1 MAEKRDQKLYQ
12 EWEDRWEG
20 SEQSERLT
28 LLGKQMFRAKKQVIA
43 QALQNLELHSV
54 LEAGCGLGHTL
65 QVYQHLG
72 YEASGIDISPSA
84 VAVCCNKGL
93 NAEVKALADVDQQ
106 YDLVSS
112 DGMLEHFLHF
122 EPYAVDIMQ
131 ASRRYVL
138 LIQPN
143 HGSFVGKTLAYL
155 AELLRGDENVFEY
168 NYRIKDFV
176 TVFAKHGFELRQSLP
191 IFMDVFRLL
200 LFERSDTVGREDA
213 Q

>member
-1 MAEKRDQKLYQ
+1 MTENRDEKLNQ
-12 EWEDRWEG
+12 EWQERWDG

-28 LLGKQMFRAKKQVIA
+28 LLGKQMFKAKQRVIA
-43 QALQNLELHSV
+43 AALQGLEVKSV

-65 QVYQHLG
+65 QVYQQLG
-72 YEASGIDISPSA
+72 LTASGIDISPAA

-93 NAEVKALADVDQQ
+93 KAEVKALAEVQQQ

-122 EPYAVDIMQ
+122 EPYAVEIMQ

-143 HGSFVGKTLAYL
+143 HGSLVGKTLAFL

-176 TVFAKHGFELRQSLP
+176 AVFARHDFVLRQSLP

-200 LFERSDTVGREDA
+200 LFERSA
-213 Q
+213 QSGNPA